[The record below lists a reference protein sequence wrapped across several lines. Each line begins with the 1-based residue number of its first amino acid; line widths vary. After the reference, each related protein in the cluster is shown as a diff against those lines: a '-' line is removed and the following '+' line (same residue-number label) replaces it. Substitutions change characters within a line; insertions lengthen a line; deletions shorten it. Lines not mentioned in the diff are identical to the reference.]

1 MRERRV
7 LCFMSTVV
15 GLCWIVDRLSFLCHR
30 QSILLNIHPPEKKDG
45 AMMGFNEKNHAPAS
59 DGHASSFHETDV
71 DGASETEISSPD
83 PAMIATVATV
93 GIVGAGVVL
102 VEAALL
108 PGLMLGVAAMTAPKY
123 LPQIGSA
130 LNPIFKSAVRG
141 TYLFGQKTKEFVAET
156 KEQFEDIAAEMA
168 SEDSHSS
175 NDSTQSQGNN
185 V

>member
-1 MRERRV
+1 
-7 LCFMSTVV
+7 MSTVV
-15 GLCWIVDRLSFLCHR
+15 GLCWIVDKLSFLCHR
-30 QSILLNIHPPEKKDG
+30 QSILLHIHPPEKKDA

-108 PGLMLGVAAMTAPKY
+108 PGLML
-123 LPQIGSA
+123 
-130 LNPIFKSAVRG
+130 NPIFKSAVRG
-141 TYLFGQKTKEFVAET
+141 AYLFGQKTKEFVAET

-175 NDSTQSQGNN
+175 NDSTQSHGNN